1 MVMFFKAKMYITKS
15 LEDKI
20 PHQLRAL
27 NIEREMCNNRGKG
40 LDDRLPVTQVC
51 LLCLLLIDSFWAV
64 ACQESENQEE
74 RQIAF

>member
-15 LEDKI
+15 LEDRI

-40 LDDRLPVTQVC
+40 LGDRLPGDCFERSKHET
-51 LLCLLLIDSFWAV
+51 LS
-64 ACQESENQEE
+64 SEKN
-74 RQIAF
+74 